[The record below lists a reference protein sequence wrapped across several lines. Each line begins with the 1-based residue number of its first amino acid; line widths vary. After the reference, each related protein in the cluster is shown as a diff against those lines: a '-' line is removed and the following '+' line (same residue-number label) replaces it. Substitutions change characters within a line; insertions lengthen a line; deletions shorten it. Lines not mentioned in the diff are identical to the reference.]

1 MAYPNRLLDDD
12 ESVTV
17 DLHPHWWYLARPVA
31 ALVVSIIASVATLV
45 ATDVGTSG
53 RTAATWAS
61 ILALGVSSV
70 WLVSTYA
77 RWATTQFVVTSRRV
91 IFRAGV
97 FRKRGVEIPLDRVN
111 SVHFHQGLLGR
122 LVGAGDLTIDSA
134 GESGQ
139 QCFTDLRQPGRVQ
152 RVIHAQMEARELRR
166 VGGGV
171 VDVAAQLE
179 RLEAMLLRG
188 TLTSEEFDRQKRR
201 LLGT

>member
-1 MAYPNRLLDDD
+1 VAYPNRLLDDD

-31 ALVVSIIASVATLV
+31 ALVVAIIASVATLV
-45 ATDVGTSG
+45 GTDVGTSG

-61 ILALGVSSV
+61 IVALGVSSV
-70 WLVSTYA
+70 WLVSRYA

-111 SVHFHQGLLGR
+111 TVHFHQGLFGR
-122 LVGAGDLTIDSA
+122 LVGSGDLTIESA

-152 RVIHAQMEARELRR
+152 RVIHAEMEARELRR
-166 VGGGV
+166 VGGGA

-201 LLGT
+201 LLGN